1 MWGWTLGPWGTGWG
15 VHPGT
20 RLPGATQHISHHTQ
34 PEVKGSTLIPLDSQ
48 LNKAVV
54 KALKRLAMC
63 YPVGGKKNK
72 KLSYLEIRASGPV
85 LTIFFSGQ
93 LNISKFLKHF
103 IL

>member
-1 MWGWTLGPWGTGWG
+1 MCGWTLGPWGTGWG

-63 YPVGGKKNK
+63 YPVGGKKRK
-72 KLSYLEIRASGPV
+72 SSPI
-85 LTIFFSGQ
+85 
-93 LNISKFLKHF
+93 
-103 IL
+103 

>member
-1 MWGWTLGPWGTGWG
+1 MGWTLGPWETGWG

-63 YPVGGKKNK
+63 YPVGGKKQK
-72 KLSYLEIRASGPV
+72 ALLFRESSFRPCSHYF
-85 LTIFFSGQ
+85 FFSGQ